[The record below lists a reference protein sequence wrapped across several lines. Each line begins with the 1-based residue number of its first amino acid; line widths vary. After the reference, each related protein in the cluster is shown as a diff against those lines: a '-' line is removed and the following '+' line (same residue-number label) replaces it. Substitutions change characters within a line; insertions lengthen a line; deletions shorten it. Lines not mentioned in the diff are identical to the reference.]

1 MRQTATFEVGQD
13 KNRYIRRIAERKT
26 PPRLSAE
33 QFELREPRGE
43 EVLVHDD
50 QPSQSN

>member
-1 MRQTATFEVGQD
+1 MRQTATFEVDQD
-13 KNRYIRRIAERKT
+13 KNRYLRRIADGKAPQRS
-26 PPRLSAE
+26 SAE
-33 QFELREPRGE
+33 QLELREPRGE